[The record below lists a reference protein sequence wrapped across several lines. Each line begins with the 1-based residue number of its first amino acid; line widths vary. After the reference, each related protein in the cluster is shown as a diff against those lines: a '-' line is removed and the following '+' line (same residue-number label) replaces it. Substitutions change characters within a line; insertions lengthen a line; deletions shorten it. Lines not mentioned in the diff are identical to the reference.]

1 MGRRPRSQRRSAH
14 QRAVRP
20 TLRGGI
26 NASPVVLPEAGY
38 DTLGDWATGR
48 FGAEGVAIFDG
59 DAFYDFSIPARA
71 DDDYRPG
78 TRLHI
83 FRPVPDEPDEPIRLD
98 ILHRGER
105 FVVVDKPH
113 GIATI
118 PRGSYVARSVTVA
131 ARRQFA
137 NDDVCAAHRL
147 DAETAG
153 LVLLTLNPR
162 WRGPYQDMFADRKV
176 GKVYRAVAPSIELE
190 ALAGRVDGV
199 VAADRAQV
207 AALGMTGADGVVRV
221 DLHLSREPGEI
232 AVRVGAGEPNA
243 RTFVAKERQLP
254 GGLALYE
261 LRPVTGRLH
270 QLRATMNYLGAP
282 ITGDPLYP
290 RVLPLEEAALRPLPT
305 QLLAARLEFVDPV
318 DGSAVVARTRRTLEL
333 LSR

>member
-98 ILHRGER
+98 IAHRGER

-162 WRGPYQDMFADRKV
+162 WRGPYQDMFANRKV
-176 GKVYRAVAPSIELE
+176 TKVYYAVAPSIDLG
-190 ALAGRVDGV
+190 ALAGRVAGV
-199 VAADRAQV
+199 VAVEPAQA
-207 AALGMTGADGVVRV
+207 AALGVRAADGVVNV
-221 DLHLSREPGEI
+221 GLHLSRDPGEI
-232 AVRVGAGEPNA
+232 AVRVREGEPNA
-243 RTFVAKERQLP
+243 STLVAKERQLP

-290 RVLPLEEAALRPLPT
+290 RVLPVPEAAKRPLPT